1 MNKLGYQPLPVLLR
15 AEPSDAR
22 WSSVSARILR
32 VVATLGTI
40 IALCG
45 AVVICLIAFN
55 AFPPG
60 KVESKVPV
68 DVPVPPG
75 TKVSPTAAADQD
87 NGMGMPL
94 TDAKQAHRGTIAEDH
109 SIIDQPPTPAVVS
122 PEAKVS
128 PTAAAGQDSGA
139 GIPLTEAN
147 QAHRGTIAEDHSII
161 DQTPMPALNPVATP
175 APVAQPEASVSD
187 SDLLKEERPAAVPVN
202 VNRQLPE
209 ATRKKL
215 EKERRRAEHRRAQ
228 LEEMHR
234 KHAISSEAYN
244 KGEER
249 YKSAIEA
256 YRREMNVRTEP
267 KNEVEPGK
275 TEPGF

>member
-45 AVVICLIAFN
+45 AVAICLIAFN
-55 AFPPG
+55 AFPPR
-60 KVESKVPV
+60 KVESKVPL

-87 NGMGMPL
+87 SGMGMPL
-94 TDAKQAHRGTIAEDH
+94 TD
-109 SIIDQPPTPAVVS
+109 
-122 PEAKVS
+122 
-128 PTAAAGQDSGA
+128 
-139 GIPLTEAN
+139 AN

-161 DQTPMPALNPVATP
+161 DQTPTPALNPVATP

-202 VNRQLPE
+202 VNRQLPK

-215 EKERRRAEHRRAQ
+215 EKERRRAEHGRAR

-249 YKSAIEA
+249 YKSAIED